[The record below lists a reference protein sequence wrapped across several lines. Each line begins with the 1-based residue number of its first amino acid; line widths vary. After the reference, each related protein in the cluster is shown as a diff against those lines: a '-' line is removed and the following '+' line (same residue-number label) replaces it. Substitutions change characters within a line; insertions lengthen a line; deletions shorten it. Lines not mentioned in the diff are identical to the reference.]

1 MNARRLAFILINL
14 AIIGKASGNGKKK
27 HESNQLKL
35 PNFINVCEVK
45 SSVAGRIRLKFPLL
59 VNNEIL
65 CRELMNRL
73 EQIDVIKSIKINSV
87 TGSVTIEYDP
97 NSCDAYTLQGAVIK
111 LLNLDDA
118 VLGKQT
124 SKVQSYVKD
133 MSSAL
138 NGYVY
143 GATKGYFDLK
153 TVIASVMLIVGLYGL
168 PKANRSLT
176 TAAGGLNPGV
186 ATLFWWGSTMLLTL

>member
-14 AIIGKASGNGKKK
+14 AIIGNASGNGSEK

-45 SSVAGRIRLKFPLL
+45 SSFAGRIRLKFPVLK
-59 VNNEIL
+59 NNEIL
-65 CRELMNRL
+65 CRELMNQL
-73 EQIDVIKSIKINSV
+73 EKIDVIKSVKINSV
-87 TGSVTIEYDP
+87 TCSITMEYDP
-97 NSCDAYTLQGAVIK
+97 KKCDAYTLQGAVIK

-133 MSSAL
+133 VSSAV

-143 GATKGYFDLK
+143 GVTNGYFDLK
-153 TVIASVMLIVGLYGL
+153 TVIASIMLIVGLYGL
-168 PKANRSLT
+168 PKANRTLISE
-176 TAAGGLNPGV
+176 GGLNPGA
-186 ATLFWWGSTMLLTL
+186 ATLLWWGSTMLLTL